1 MSAYEKIAYER
12 EGDIAII
19 SFDDDRTLNACGVDT
34 AQELLHALEVAGDEA
49 RCTILTGK
57 GRGFCS
63 GANLAAGPGSA
74 GQLSHP
80 ESKPDAGRALDT
92 HYNALVTA
100 IREHPHPVITA
111 VNGAAAGVGCAI
123 ALMGDIVLASQDAY
137 FLQAFRR
144 IGLVPDGGS
153 TWLLA
158 RTIGRARAMEM
169 ALFGEKVPA
178 NQALAW
184 GLVNRVVPGPE
195 LMALARDM
203 ALKLATGP
211 TVALAMTRK
220 LIWDACDL
228 DFGAALHAERV
239 AQRTA
244 GRSEDFREGV
254 LAFLQKRAA
263 SFKGR

>member
-1 MSAYEKIAYER
+1 MASYQKISYELK
-12 EGDIAII
+12 GNTAII
-19 SFDDDRTLNACGVDT
+19 AFNDDKTLNACGVDT
-34 AQELLHALEVAGDEA
+34 AIELQHAFEVAAAEA

-63 GANLAAGPGSA
+63 GANLTGMNSGPA
-74 GQLSHP
+74 IAHP
-80 ESKPDAGRALDT
+80 DAKPDAGKALDAF
-92 HYNALVTA
+92 YNPLVTA

-123 ALMGDIVLASQDAY
+123 GLMGDIVICGKSAY

-158 RTIGRARAMEM
+158 RTIGRVRAMEM

-178 NQALAW
+178 EQAMSW
-184 GLVNRVVPGPE
+184 GLVNRVVDDAD
-195 LMALARDM
+195 LMPTALEM
-203 ALKLATGP
+203 AEKLGTGP
-211 TVALAMTRK
+211 TVALALMRK
-220 LIWDACDL
+220 LIWDACDS
-228 DFGAALHAERV
+228 DFGAALHGERI

-254 LAFLQKRAA
+254 TAFVQKRPAE
-263 SFKGR
+263 FKGK